1 MDTIRDLTQDA
12 TQDIR
17 LGCHFLH
24 IEAEAGGHVLRLI
37 GPGGAQRLEIAVT
50 ADGPVLRLHSG
61 LKIELSGAL
70 EINAA
75 TVSLHGREGLS
86 LTSGADARIVA
97 AGDLVARAE
106 LGDVSVRANDDV
118 RLDGERVRMNC

>member
-1 MDTIRDLTQDA
+1 MDTTRD
-12 TQDIR
+12 IP
-17 LGCHFLH
+17 LGDHFLH
-24 IEAEAGGHVLRLI
+24 IEPEAGGHVLRLV

-61 LKIELSGAL
+61 LKLELAGAL
-70 EINAA
+70 TIDAQ
-75 TVSLHGREGLS
+75 TVALHGREGLA
-86 LTSGADARIVA
+86 LTSGADARITA

>member
-1 MDTIRDLTQDA
+1 MDTTRNA
-12 TQDIR
+12 THDIS
-17 LGCHFLH
+17 LGSHFLH
-24 IEAEAGGHVLRLI
+24 IEPEAGGHVLRLI
-37 GPGGAQRLEIAVT
+37 GPSGAQRLEIAIT
-50 ADGPVLRLHSG
+50 PDGPVLRLHAG
-61 LKIELSGAL
+61 LKIELAGAL
-70 EINAA
+70 AINAA

-86 LTSGADARIVA
+86 LTSGGDACITA

>member
-1 MDTIRDLTQDA
+1 MDTAHDA
-12 TQDIR
+12 TRDIS
-17 LGCHFLH
+17 LGNHFLH
-24 IEAEAGGHVLRLI
+24 IEPEAGGHVLRLV

-61 LKIELSGAL
+61 LKIELAGAL
-70 EINAA
+70 AIDAA
-75 TVSLHGREGLS
+75 TVSLHGREGLT
-86 LTSGADARIVA
+86 LTSGGDARLAA

-106 LGDVSVRANDDV
+106 RGEVSVRANDDV

>member
-1 MDTIRDLTQDA
+1 MDTTRDA
-12 TQDIR
+12 THDIS
-17 LGCHFLH
+17 LGSHFLH
-24 IEAEAGGHVLRLI
+24 IEPEAGGHVLRLV

-61 LKIELSGAL
+61 LKIELAGELA
-70 EINAA
+70 IDAA
-75 TVSLHGREGLS
+75 RIALHGREGLT
-86 LTSGADARIVA
+86 LTSGGDARIVA